1 MNERMKGHLQNMTY
15 FESLFLICILH
26 HLTEI
31 QGLILAILG
40 NAITLRIFQRKL
52 ARSGFLP
59 FLPVIFSLLKNIALS
74 VPVRVQ
80 KEDVRLDILT

>member
-15 FESLFLICILH
+15 FESPFLICILH

-31 QGLILAILG
+31 QGLILAMVG

-59 FLPVIFSLLKNIALS
+59 VIFSLLKNIALS
-74 VPVRVQ
+74 VPVKVQ
-80 KEDVRLDILT
+80 KEDVRSDILT